1 MSVRRLST
9 LSCLLV
15 MLFAVLICR
24 VYWVGTDM
32 AYAAN
37 AGAQTQRE
45 TELPTVRGNF
55 LDRNGHLLTGYT
67 ERWYALCI
75 PGDVSYASLFPYVPY
90 REQSALYE
98 RRLAASPFLV
108 EVAQD
113 LNRQGIVT
121 CRSAYRCLP
130 VPIAVH
136 LLGYLNGEEH
146 GVSGLEKAYDEVLTA
161 AGGRAM
167 VRCSTT
173 AQGRLVAGQEPQ
185 IVEQTPATRQNVK
198 LTLDAQIQRA
208 CEGIAAMTMKRG
220 CIVVLETAS
229 GEVLASV
236 SMPEYDPDD
245 ISKSIRANDT
255 SLINRPLQAFSVG
268 SVFKVAVAAAAY
280 DAGLDWYSCECTGSV
295 EIDGQTYRC
304 AKSKAHG
311 LVNLRGALEQ
321 SCNCY
326 FIKLGQLLGGKRVR
340 ETAER
345 FGFGTAC
352 AVAPELKS
360 AAGTLP
366 DEEGLNRSGPL
377 AVFSFGQGE
386 FTATPLQ
393 IAAMTNA
400 VADGGMWRTPVF
412 VKGITDSAGVVTDPF
427 QAEEPHSVCGET
439 VARVLRNM
447 LCTVVEQGIGEK
459 AEPDEGGAGGKTGTA
474 QTGQFDAEGN
484 EMLNYWFTGFFPA
497 EEPRYT
503 VTVLQD
509 GILDPETSSAEIFAQ
524 VANALNA
531 MKNS

>member
-1 MSVRRLST
+1 MSVRRLSV
-9 LSCLLV
+9 LCCLLV
-15 MLFAVLICR
+15 ALFALLICR
-24 VYWVGTDM
+24 VYWVGTDT

-45 TELPTVRGNF
+45 TELPAARGNF
-55 LDRNGHLLTGYT
+55 LDREGRLLTGYT

-75 PGDVSYASLFPYVPY
+75 PGDASYTALFPYVPY
-90 REQSALYE
+90 TEQAVLYE
-98 RRLAASPFLV
+98 RRMTAAPFLV

-121 CRSAYRCLP
+121 CRSAYRRLD

-136 LLGYLNGEEH
+136 LLGYLDGEGH
-146 GVSGLEKAYDEVLTA
+146 GVSGLEKAYDDVLTES
-161 AGGRAM
+161 GGRS
-167 VRCSTT
+167 VIRCSTT
-173 AQGRLVAGQEPQ
+173 AQGRLVAGEEPQ
-185 IVEQTPATRQNVK
+185 VVEQTPATGQNVQ

-208 CEGIAAMTMKRG
+208 CEGIASLTMKRG
-220 CIVVLETAS
+220 CIVVLQVKS

-236 SMPEYDPDD
+236 SMPEYDPDAVAE
-245 ISKSIRANDT
+245 SIRANDT
-255 SLINRPLQAFSVG
+255 SLINRPLRAFSVG

-280 DAGLDWYSCECTGSV
+280 DAGLDWYCCECTGSV

-326 FIKLGQLLGGKRVR
+326 FVKLGQLLGGKRLR

-352 AVAPELKS
+352 VAAPGLNS
-360 AAGTLP
+360 AAGALP
-366 DEEGLNRSGPL
+366 DEESLNGSGPL
-377 AVFSFGQGE
+377 AVFSFGQGK

-400 VADGGMWRTPVF
+400 VANGGIGRAPVF
-412 VKGITDSAGVVTDPF
+412 VKGITDANGAVTEPF
-427 QAEEPHSVCGET
+427 ETTEPHSVCSEN
-439 VARVLRNM
+439 VARVLRDM

-459 AEPDEGGAGGKTGTA
+459 AQPDEGGAGGKTGTA

-497 EEPRYT
+497 EDPQYT

-509 GILDPETSSAEIFAQ
+509 GVLDPETSSAEIFAR

-531 MKNS
+531 MNNS